1 VTLRRRAVVALSLL
15 VGAVAIP
22 HPAGA
27 DSIEEKRQQAAR
39 IADQIE
45 LLEDEALT
53 LGEQYD
59 EVSGRLERV
68 TAEVESAKHRVAK
81 LEGQVADLQGSLSQV
96 ALNAYVY
103 GGDDSAL
110 TALLTGEAG
119 VAALER
125 SHYAELLLQGGNDQ
139 VDELETVTEDATRE
153 RQRLE
158 VKLTEQEQLKDSL
171 ASRQEEV
178 EAAIAEKNELQAQ
191 VQGELAE
198 LVAQEQARR
207 AAAARQAATGG
218 SSGGGGSGNGGG
230 SGGGGGGSG
239 GGAPSRGQIAAPV
252 QPSGPGPGSNVP
264 SPSGGA
270 GGAIAAA
277 MSQLGVGYRYAT
289 ASPGV
294 AFDCSGLT
302 RWAWGQAGVG
312 LPNNSRAQAAA
323 TPDVPQSEV
332 APGDLVFYYSP
343 ISHVGIY
350 IGGGQMVHA
359 TRPGDVVKVAAV
371 NWGRVVTIGRPG

>member
-1 VTLRRRAVVALSLL
+1 VTLRRRAVAALCLL
-15 VGAVAIP
+15 VAVLVTP
-22 HPAGA
+22 RPAGA
-27 DSIEEKRQQAAR
+27 DTIEEKRRQAAQ

-45 LLEDEALT
+45 QLEDEALS
-53 LGEQYD
+53 LGEEYD

-68 TAEVESAKHRVAK
+68 TAEVESAKVRVAK
-81 LEGQVADLQGSLSQV
+81 LEGELTDLRGSLSQV

-139 VDELETVTEDATRE
+139 VDELETVAEDATRE
-153 RQRLE
+153 RQTLE
-158 VKLTEQEQLKDSL
+158 AKLAEQADLKSSL
-171 ASRQEEV
+171 SSRQEQV
-178 EAAIAEKNELQAQ
+178 ESAIEQKNELQAE

-207 AAAARQAATGG
+207 AEAARRAAASTQ
-218 SSGGGGSGNGGG
+218 SGGGGGNGGGG
-230 SGGGGGGSG
+230 SGGGGGTT
-239 GGAPSRGQIAAPV
+239 PSRSQIAAPV
-252 QPSGPGPGSNVP
+252 ESGGGGSGAGANVP
-264 SPSGGA
+264 PPSGGA
-270 GGAIAAA
+270 SGAIAAA
-277 MSQLGVGYRYAT
+277 MSQLGVGYRF
-289 ASPGV
+289 ASAIPGV

-323 TPDVPQSEV
+323 TPDVPQS
-332 APGDLVFYYSP
+332 AIQPGDLIFYYSP

-359 TRPGDVVKVAAV
+359 TNPGDVVKVAGV
-371 NWGRVVTIGRPG
+371 NWGKVVTIGRPG

>member
-1 VTLRRRAVVALSLL
+1 VTLRRRAVVALCLL
-15 VGAVAIP
+15 AAVIATP
-22 HPAGA
+22 RPAGA
-27 DSIEEKRQQAAR
+27 DSIEEKRRQAAQ

-45 LLEDEALT
+45 QLEDEALS
-53 LGEQYD
+53 LGEEYD

-68 TAEVESAKHRVAK
+68 TAEVESAKVRVAK
-81 LEGQVADLQGSLSQV
+81 LEGELTDLRGSLSQV

-153 RQRLE
+153 RQTLE
-158 VKLTEQEQLKDSL
+158 AKLAEQADLKSSL
-171 ASRQEEV
+171 SSRQEQV
-178 EAAIAEKNELQAQ
+178 ESAIEQKNELQAE

-207 AAAARQAATGG
+207 AEAARRAAASTQ
-218 SSGGGGSGNGGG
+218 SGGGGGNGGGG
-230 SGGGGGGSG
+230 SGGGGGTT
-239 GGAPSRGQIAAPV
+239 PSRSQIAAPV
-252 QPSGPGPGSNVP
+252 ESGGGGSGAGANVP
-264 SPSGGA
+264 PPSGGA
-270 GGAIAAA
+270 SGAIAAA
-277 MSQLGVGYRYAT
+277 MSQLGVGYRF
-289 ASPGV
+289 ASAIPGV

-323 TPDVPQSEV
+323 TPDVPQS
-332 APGDLVFYYSP
+332 AIQPGDLIFYYSP

-359 TRPGDVVKVAAV
+359 TNPGDVVKVAGV
-371 NWGRVVTIGRPG
+371 NWGKVVTIGRPG